1 MTQKFYFDI
10 LGYIAS
16 AVILTSFTMTSTVRL
31 RLLNSVGAVLNIIYS
46 YLIGAYPTAICNACI
61 LCINFVQ
68 LRRLL
73 HNHQNTYSIVRCQL
87 QDSVLKAF
95 VAKYRHDIA
104 QFYPHFRLDD
114 PQQNF
119 ARFIF
124 SRNEI
129 VGLQVGIVQGDT
141 LCLTLD
147 YSIPEYR
154 DCSVGRFAY
163 DHISNKGIHQA
174 YFTGHNERVR
184 RYLSKMGF
192 KAKGDKL
199 ALQIA

>member
-1 MTQKFYFDI
+1 MNQKLYFDI
-10 LGYIAS
+10 LGYIGS
-16 AVILTSFTMTSTVRL
+16 AIVLTSFTMTSTVKL
-31 RLLNSVGAVLNIIYS
+31 RLVNSAGAVLNIIYS

-61 LCINFVQ
+61 LCINFFYL
-68 LRRLL
+68 LRVL
-73 HNHQNTYSIVRCQL
+73 HNHQNTYAIVRCSL
-87 QDSVLKAF
+87 QESVCKAF
-95 VAKYRHDIA
+95 IAKYRRDIA
-104 QFYPHFRLDD
+104 SFYPHFRADD

-129 VGLQVGIVQGDT
+129 VGLQVGIVKNNVMR
-141 LCLTLD
+141 LTLD

-163 DHISNKGIHQA
+163 AHISNKGIRQA

-192 KAKGDKL
+192 RRRGNKL
-199 ALQIA
+199 ALNIA